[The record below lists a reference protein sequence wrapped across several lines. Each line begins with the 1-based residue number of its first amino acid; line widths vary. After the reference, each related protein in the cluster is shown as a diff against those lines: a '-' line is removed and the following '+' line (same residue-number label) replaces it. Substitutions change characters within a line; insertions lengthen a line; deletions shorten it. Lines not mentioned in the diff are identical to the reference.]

1 MIPVFL
7 EEQIKKDYNEET
19 LPLIKNG
26 YNSNR
31 PLTIRINTL
40 KTNVDY
46 ITDYLKENNIEYT
59 NPNWSSIALIIKNKK
74 KEDLEQLDIY
84 KDGLI
89 YFQSLSSQLP
99 PIFVNPKEEENIL
112 DMAAAPGGKTTELQS
127 LANNKALITAV
138 EKNTIRFERLE
149 YNINKLGAKKIN
161 IIKKDA
167 RFLDDYFTFDK
178 ILLDAPCS
186 GSGTLTTSN
195 LNDFNEELVNR
206 CINTQKQLISKA
218 FRLLKKD
225 GILTYSTCSILK
237 SENDEIIKYL
247 LNNNANAEI
256 IHLNLSNYQ
265 DLPIVKNDIPGT
277 LTILPNELYEGF
289 YIAQIKKTK

>member
-1 MIPVFL
+1 MIKGFL
-7 EEQIKKDYNEET
+7 RNLIINDYNENT
-19 LPLIKNG
+19 LKLYEESLNFNK
-26 YNSNR
+26 

-46 ITDYLKENNIEYT
+46 ILKYFKENNIEYKEVS
-59 NPNWSSIALIIKNKK
+59 WSKTAFIIINKK
-74 KEDLEQLDIY
+74 EEDLEKSDIY
-84 KDGLI
+84 EKGLI

-99 PIFVNPKEEENIL
+99 PIFLNPKENENIL
-112 DMAAAPGGKTTELQS
+112 DMAAAPGGKTTEIQA
-127 LANNKALITAV
+127 LASNKAQITAV
-138 EKNTIRFERLE
+138 EKNGIRAERLE

-186 GSGTLTTSN
+186 GSGTLTKETIDN
-195 LNDFNEELVNR
+195 FDEELITRSVS
-206 CINTQKQLISKA
+206 TQKQLISKA
-218 FRLLKKD
+218 FKLLKKD

-237 SENDEIIKYL
+237 QENDEIIKYL
-247 LNNNANAEI
+247 LENNHNAEI
-256 IHLNLSNYQ
+256 IHLNLSDFNE
-265 DLPIVKNDIPGT
+265 LPIIKNSVPGT
-277 LTILPNELYEGF
+277 LTIMPNELYEGF

>member
-237 SENDEIIKYL
+237 SENDEIIKYKVP
-247 LNNNANAEI
+247 
-256 IHLNLSNYQ
+256 LSLG
-265 DLPIVKNDIPGT
+265 DKC
-277 LTILPNELYEGF
+277 
-289 YIAQIKKTK
+289 K